1 MGMTLL
7 HALRLNARRNPQRV
21 AVRFREHALSYG
33 ELLASTERA
42 MCALA
47 GLGIAPGEKV
57 PMLSVNHPDMLVAYF
72 ALTGIGA
79 IPAPLNY
86 RLSDDDLRHGM
97 SAAHARFVLLG
108 SGFAERADALASPAW
123 RWIWFADAESD
134 APAGAPRW
142 QALLSRAEGPV
153 PEGRA
158 GNSVMLHTSGTTGRP
173 KGVMQS
179 HLSVVMAAM
188 NNAIEFGLS
197 RNDVANATL
206 PLFHCAQH
214 TLMFGLLVA
223 GSTLVVMRGFD
234 PVVVL
239 DAIERER
246 MSFMVG
252 LPLMHQALL
261 DHPTRPRR
269 DLSSLRLCLYAMA
282 PMPETLL
289 RRLIAEFC
297 PNYMLGTGQ
306 TEMYLS
312 PSPSGRSSS
321 CSVSART
328 GASARWSTTRP

>member
-173 KGVMQS
+173 KGALRS
-179 HLSVVMAAM
+179 RFGFEER
-188 NNAIEFGLS
+188 AIEQGFGMDDRTLC
-197 RNDVANATL
+197 VLPICLGAGCVYTLL
-206 PLFHCAQH
+206 PLYLGASVRLQEHFD
-214 TLMFGLLVA
+214 A
-223 GSTLVVMRGFD
+223 GA
-234 PVVVL
+234 
-239 DAIERER
+239 AIEAIEQER
-246 MSFMVG
+246 IQSTMLLPAMLQAMVEQS
-252 LPLMHQALL
+252 P
-261 DHPTRPRR
+261 D
-269 DLSSLRLCLYAMA
+269 
-282 PMPETLL
+282 
-289 RRLIAEFC
+289 C
-297 PNYMLGTGQ
+297 P
-306 TEMYLS
+306 
-312 PSPSGRSSS
+312 
-321 CSVSART
+321 
-328 GASARWSTTRP
+328 